1 MACRWR
7 AAYSYSAFSIQH
19 SAERNHMDELFDF
32 EFPPFAITE
41 MDFLSNKE
49 VHRIQQHIA

>member
-1 MACRWR
+1 
-7 AAYSYSAFSIQH
+7 
-19 SAERNHMDELFDF
+19 MDELFDF